1 MQPVPPKLTQTL
13 CYALAH
19 DSNLSTSH
27 VLSYLKNSEPKPSG
41 RPPRYKE
48 QNVKNDERNCRAVGR
63 ATRHG
68 IMKQKLSADT
78 KRFKEVRQRALEANL
93 DI

>member
-1 MQPVPPKLTQTL
+1 MQPVTPKLTQTF
-13 CYALAH
+13 CCALAH

-41 RPPRYKE
+41 RPPPYEE

-63 ATRHG
+63 ATFQE
-68 IMKQKLSADT
+68 IMKMKLSADT
-78 KRFKEVRQRALEANL
+78 NRFKEFRQRALEANL